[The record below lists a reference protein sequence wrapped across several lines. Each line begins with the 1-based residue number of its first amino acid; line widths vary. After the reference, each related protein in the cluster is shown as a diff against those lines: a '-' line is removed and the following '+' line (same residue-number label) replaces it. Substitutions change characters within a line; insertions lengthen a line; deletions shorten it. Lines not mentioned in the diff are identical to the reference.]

1 LPKNTPTTV
10 GEPLNDEQ
18 KNPNNMWKDV
28 SQVYNP
34 SNMWKDEDNFE
45 GGKTRRKRKRY
56 INKKRKWTRTRKGRK
71 TRKGRTRSS
80 KK

>member
-1 LPKNTPTTV
+1 
-10 GEPLNDEQ
+10 
-18 KNPNNMWKDV
+18 MWKDE

-45 GGKTRRKRKRY
+45 GGKTRRKRYR
-56 INKKRKWTRTRKGRK
+56 NKKRKGRK
-71 TRKGRTRSS
+71 TRKGIKTRKGRTRSY